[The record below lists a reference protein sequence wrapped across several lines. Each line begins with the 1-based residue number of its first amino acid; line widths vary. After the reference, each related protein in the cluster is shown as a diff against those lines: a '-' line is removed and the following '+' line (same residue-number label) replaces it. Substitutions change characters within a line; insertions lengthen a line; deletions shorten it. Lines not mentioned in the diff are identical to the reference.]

1 MTGPSDGDLRAL
13 LERHGVD
20 PTPRTNEA
28 LRVRAVALRRGGQ
41 TIREVAGELG
51 LPVSTLGAWL
61 RNVKADNSCTA
72 KAEGSSAI
80 DEAFHVEKSDVAR

>member
-1 MTGPSDGDLRAL
+1 MTGPSYIDLREL

-41 TIREVAGELG
+41 TIREVAGELR

-61 RNVKADNSCTA
+61 RNVKPESSDTA

-80 DEAFHVEKSDVAR
+80 DNAFPADNSEAA